1 MAKMYFMS
9 KMKFELSI
17 PIEGKEPL
25 KLTETIQQ
33 LVYATDKDKAREAV
47 IDDLKKQYAD
57 AKVWEC
63 RIDDTIIGA

>member
-1 MAKMYFMS
+1 MEKMYFIS
-9 KMKFELSI
+9 RMKFELKI

-25 KLTETIQQ
+25 KLTETINQ

-47 IDDLKKQYAD
+47 INELKKQYPNAF
-57 AKVWEC
+57 VWEC